1 MRKKTGVHGLL
12 TAGNLECADCGDRGK
27 TVVKFCSVKLGVFLC
42 NQCYAAHRALGAHV
56 SRVKCIGLDKFSDA
70 EVDLLTRRG
79 NAVVNQEYEA
89 HLPAGAKPPPTP
101 CNGCSSSTCRDCKER
116 LQFIKEKYENRR
128 WYAAV
133 VSSAGT
139 AIDPPLPSSS
149 APSPNECN
157 DDDPFGLFQPSTT
170 TSSTPP
176 TNQQSASSKNTDFF
190 AAFGL

>member
-12 TAGNLECADCGDRGK
+12 KVGNLECADCGDRGK
-27 TVVKFCSVKLGVFLC
+27 TVVNFCSVKLGVFLC
-42 NQCYAAHRALGAHV
+42 NQCYAAHRALGAHI
-56 SRVKCIGLDKFSDA
+56 SRVKCIGLDEFSDA

-116 LQFIKEKYENRR
+116 LQFIKDKYENKR

-133 VSSAGT
+133 VSSAGP
-139 AIDPPLPSSS
+139 AMDPPLPFPSIPS
-149 APSPNECN
+149 ANERK
-157 DDDPFGLFQPSTT
+157 DDDPFGLFQQPTT
-170 TSSTPP
+170 TTTTP
-176 TNQQSASSKNTDFF
+176 TNQQSASSNNTDFF
-190 AAFGL
+190 ATFGL